1 MTEQMIMKNLIQ
13 QMEEDENLKNDWCDE
28 AT

>member
-1 MTEQMIMKNLIQ
+1 MTEQMIMKNLVQ